1 MNQHET
7 VYNELILQSMNGL
20 RQFYF
25 NITASIIMLLK
36 PAAGWT
42 SSELYLQNAATERT
56 NLLAN
61 MRLEN

>member
-7 VYNELILQSMNGL
+7 VHNELILQSMNGL

-36 PAAGWT
+36 PAAG
-42 SSELYLQNAATERT
+42 
-56 NLLAN
+56 
-61 MRLEN
+61 